1 MLVGFWC
8 WELASYPLGAG
19 GDFNSRYGPT
29 IWCIP
34 LRQSSCCWSLPLL
47 SWDAAPIRSRQVI
60 KLVVVVMVMVL
71 SKHTTGGCV
80 GGSGFTSTFFH
91 QAHSTNLAACF
102 LNIKVSTCVASIDM
116 TFPQGLNKFPWN
128 ISSELN
134 PEIRLIWILY
144 WLWLG
149 IIDPKI
155 EGWSS
160 GYDQTLRS
168 FWFPN
173 FEP

>member
-1 MLVGFWC
+1 MC
-8 WELASYPLGAG
+8 SKY
-19 GDFNSRYGPT
+19 RY
-29 IWCIP
+29 
-34 LRQSSCCWSLPLL
+34 
-47 SWDAAPIRSRQVI
+47 D
-60 KLVVVVMVMVL
+60 
-71 SKHTTGGCV
+71 
-80 GGSGFTSTFFH
+80 
-91 QAHSTNLAACF
+91 
-102 LNIKVSTCVASIDM
+102 
-116 TFPQGLNKFPWN
+116 FPQGLNKFPWN